1 MGASISTTSTRD
13 LIAEINE
20 LRTERR
26 AAILAH
32 NYQRPEIQDVPTS

>member
-1 MGASISTTSTRD
+1 MGTSIPTTAARD

-20 LRTERR
+20 LRTARG

-32 NYQRPEIQDVPTS
+32 NY